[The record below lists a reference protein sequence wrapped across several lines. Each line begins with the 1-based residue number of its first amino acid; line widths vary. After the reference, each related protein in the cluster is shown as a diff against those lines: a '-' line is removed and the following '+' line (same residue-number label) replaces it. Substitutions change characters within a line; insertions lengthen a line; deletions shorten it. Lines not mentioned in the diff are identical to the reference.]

1 MTQLRCSCMD
11 QPLNLT
17 VDRYRNFLK
26 YSHMLFIVKGFMDG
40 SLWSNLRWGDFF
52 ISNKRFHCVLCIVAE
67 HVYAGLG
74 YITHKMVIQKA

>member
-1 MTQLRCSCMD
+1 
-11 QPLNLT
+11 
-17 VDRYRNFLK
+17 
-26 YSHMLFIVKGFMDG
+26 MLFIVKGFMDG

-52 ISNKRFHCVLCIVAE
+52 NSNKRFHCVLCIVAE